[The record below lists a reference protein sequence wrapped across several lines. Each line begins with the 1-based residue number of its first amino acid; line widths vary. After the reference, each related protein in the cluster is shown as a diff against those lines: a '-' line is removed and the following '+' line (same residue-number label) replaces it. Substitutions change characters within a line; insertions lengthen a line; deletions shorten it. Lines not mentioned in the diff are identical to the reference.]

1 MTSIWFSIFLGKW
14 YLCKNNKFI
23 ASNKR
28 EIVYMK
34 SSFFRKPWK
43 IRHFCFSFPWHK
55 KILWLNM
62 EGNSEA
68 SIFHFTV
75 QAAIFWSCSV
85 RVNTV
90 DRKANVFYG
99 NTVAGLA
106 ANPALLA
113 WITEGQLKK
122 ESYIW
127 NIAAKIINPYNLN

>member
-1 MTSIWFSIFLGKW
+1 MTSIWFSIFK
-14 YLCKNNKFI
+14 KNETWIKIINLLPHIIERLFICEKFFFFQKTLKNKALLFQ
-23 ASNKR
+23 
-28 EIVYMK
+28 
-34 SSFFRKPWK
+34 
-43 IRHFCFSFPWHK
+43 FSLAQK

-113 WITEGQLKK
+113 WITEGQLRKI
-122 ESYIW
+122 ESYIFYIW
-127 NIAAKIINPYNLN
+127 IE

>member
-1 MTSIWFSIFLGKW
+1 MKFFFQKAL
-14 YLCKNNKFI
+14 KNK
-23 ASNKR
+23 ALSLAQKQ
-28 EIVYMK
+28 
-34 SSFFRKPWK
+34 
-43 IRHFCFSFPWHK
+43 
-55 KILWLNM
+55 ILWLNM

-127 NIAAKIINPYNLN
+127 IVQLI